1 MPGKIFLVDKALFR
15 KAFGKLPKK
24 ASLTTLAR
32 LAAVNRIN
40 ALAAIK
46 SAEHGW
52 LGASFSCADI
62 VTYLYFREM
71 KARDILILSKG
82 HAAPVQYAALAAK
95 GVINFEELLSYKTPR
110 GLQAHTDLSTPGIA
124 SNTGSLGQSLSKA
137 AGMIMAARLKKES
150 RRAFVILGD
159 GELQEGQNF
168 EALMSIRKNRLTE
181 LVPVI
186 DRNNL
191 QTDSAVRDIKAI
203 DDLEKTLSGFGFK
216 VITARGND
224 MKSLAK
230 AFVLACGK
238 DNCVI
243 IADTIKG
250 AGSSV
255 TAMKNPSRRKAV
267 WHSKVPSA
275 EEYARILEE
284 LITGTGAACIKE
296 AFGRWRIPPVATA
309 AVGIPSCRELSTRDA
324 FAEELFSLMRKNKKI
339 IVLDADLEKSM
350 KLTPIAETYGT
361 RFVESGIAEQDM
373 TSTAGGF
380 ALSGFLPVVNTYAS
394 FFRRCFEQ
402 IYVNATEKTPVIY
415 AGSYSGLCYA
425 SDGKTHQMTGD
436 IPMMRSIHSMRVY
449 DPFSASETR
458 KLLRYYLSGAKK
470 SWNYP
475 VYIKLRRSPADF
487 PFKEPAGKF
496 SINSGVMLKEG
507 KEICVVVSGPHLA
520 SYALR
525 AVSELS
531 SSAASS
537 SAVGAAVAAF
547 SAQNYLDHK
556 KTLAMLRP
564 FKKIIVL
571 EEGVT
576 SGGLADE
583 ISKHILKAGLN
594 MQVLRRG
601 ADGFTFS
608 ARDKSCLFKEFSL
621 DVRSIKKLLEKG

>member
-1 MPGKIFLVDKALFR
+1 VTQKIFLVNKKLFQ
-15 KAFGKLPKK
+15 KAFGDLHGKLRIS
-24 ASLTTLAR
+24 ALER
-32 LAAVNRIN
+32 IAAVNRIN

-52 LGASFSCADI
+52 LGATFSCNDI

-71 KARDILILSKG
+71 RNGDFLILSKG
-82 HAAPVQYAALAAK
+82 HAAPAQYAALAAK
-95 GVINFEELLSYKTPR
+95 GIIAFEKLLSYKTPL
-110 GLQAHTDLSTPGIA
+110 GLQAHTDMSTPGIV

-137 AGMIMAARLKKES
+137 AGMLMASRLKKER

-168 EALMSIRKNRLTE
+168 EALMSIKKHHLTE
-181 LVPVI
+181 LVPII

-203 DDLEKTLSGFGFK
+203 DNIEKTLSGFGFK
-216 VITARGND
+216 IISAQGNE
-224 MKSLAK
+224 MKSLEK
-230 AFVLACGK
+230 AFGAVDK
-238 DNCVI
+238 NNNCVI
-243 IADTIKG
+243 IADTVKG
-250 AGSSV
+250 AGSAL
-255 TAMKNPSRRKAV
+255 TAMKSPSRRKAV

-275 EEYARILEE
+275 DEYIQILDELAGASGAGCIRKALEDWKISYPRAARLSVS
-284 LITGTGAACIKE
+284 
-296 AFGRWRIPPVATA
+296 VARG
-309 AVGIPSCRELSTRDA
+309 GISTRDA
-324 FAEELFSLMRKNKKI
+324 FAGELFSLMKKNKKI

-350 KLTPIAETYGT
+350 KLTPIAEKYGE

-373 TSTAGGF
+373 ASTAGGV
-380 ALSGFLPVVNTYAS
+380 ALSGFIPVVNTYAT

-458 KLLRYYLSGAKK
+458 KLLRYYLSGVKK

-475 VYIKLRRSPADF
+475 VYIKLRRSPTDF

-496 SINSGVMLKEG
+496 SIDSGVMLKEG
-507 KEICVVVSGPHLA
+507 KKICVVVSGPHLA

-525 AVSELS
+525 AAAELS
-531 SSAASS
+531 ST
-537 SAVGAAVAAF
+537 AAVAAF

-583 ISKHILKAGLN
+583 ISKHVLKAGLN
-594 MQVLRRG
+594 TRVIRRG

-621 DVRSIKKLLEKG
+621 DVRSIKKLLEEL